1 MNVFLLAVIIAIHV
15 TSIKTS
21 INTINVTMNTK
32 RYWHAKYG
40 PYVSYIY
47 IYTYIC
53 DLVYDY

>member
-21 INTINVTMNTK
+21 IDTINITMNAE
-32 RYWHAKYG
+32 RSWHAKYD
-40 PYVSYIY
+40 PYVSCIY